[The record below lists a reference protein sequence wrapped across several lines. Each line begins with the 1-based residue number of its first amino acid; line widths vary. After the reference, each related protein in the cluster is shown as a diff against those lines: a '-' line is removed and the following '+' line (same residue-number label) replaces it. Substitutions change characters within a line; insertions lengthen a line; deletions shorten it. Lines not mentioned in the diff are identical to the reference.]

1 MAGSDLKPAA
11 FLFDL
16 DGTLVDTEEAW
27 AGAIV
32 DFLAERGV
40 VTTIGDILPSIV
52 GRNWLDINGY
62 LHRRFPE
69 IGESTVEEDS
79 KRLRTFFNVRVSDP
93 TTLIIKDSVEFLRR
107 AAAEAP
113 VAIVSGSPR
122 ADIEKAARMMGVD
135 ALVRFSLG
143 AGDYARG
150 KPDPSGYLA
159 AAERLGADPAACV
172 VIEDSEVGVAAGV
185 AAGMRV
191 VALDRKDGRNRRFT
205 GALRIVR
212 SLGEIDIEK
221 DFG

>member
-1 MAGSDLKPAA
+1 MKPAA

-40 VTTIGDILPSIV
+40 DTTIGDILPSIV

-69 IGESTVEEDS
+69 IGESTLEEDS

-122 ADIEKAARMMGVD
+122 ADIEKAARMMEVD
-135 ALVRFSLG
+135 ALVRFSLRRVISPRRN
-143 AGDYARG
+143 ASAPIPPRASSSRIPRSASPPASRRG
-150 KPDPSGYLA
+150 CAS
-159 AAERLGADPAACV
+159 
-172 VIEDSEVGVAAGV
+172 
-185 AAGMRV
+185 
-191 VALDRKDGRNRRFT
+191 
-205 GALRIVR
+205 
-212 SLGEIDIEK
+212 
-221 DFG
+221 